1 MMQISG
7 ILMKPEI
14 PLIGYIYTLSMVY
27 PSETTSKPYNYVII
41 VPNISAGILL

>member
-7 ILMKPEI
+7 ILLKAEI

-27 PSETTSKPYNYVII
+27 SFFFS
-41 VPNISAGILL
+41 